1 MDYRTTYME
10 LLLRVVIRIQE
21 GESLSINTNPSHLDF
36 ARDLAQTASEITLQ
50 PVHVVL
56 IEDGVPGEV
65 FSVNPILNE
74 ESSQPPVR
82 SALLRI
88 DDTEDRDWDF
98 TADAADIV
106 KQPALM
112 QKAGNLAPP
121 QMDRQ
126 VAPWAVVAVPG
137 PVWARRLLGRDS
149 TEEQLW
155 ERLAPV
161 FKLDKANPFDAW
173 TDHITMMD
181 RRIAALNR
189 MDVETYEITTA
200 KGTRLTVEAV
210 EESRWRGGVR
220 KLDNGRTFL
229 PLLPLDRVSMLVNRS
244 TSSGIVHTT
253 APFPL
258 LGGIVEDAVFEL
270 SQGSVTSFEAKRGAH
285 LLEAA
290 LKIDEGA
297 RKLGELSLVEHG
309 SVLHGISGTF
319 GHSGFDENR
328 TASLTLGMGETFHL
342 EALDTYEDEIDLQNQ
357 TGCNISNLRAR
368 IPIGDASMMVTARML
383 DGSSETIIENGVF
396 LV

>member
-10 LLLRVVIRIQE
+10 LLLKMVIRIQE

-56 IEDGVPGEV
+56 IEEGVPGEV
-65 FSVNPILNE
+65 FSVTPILTE

-82 SALLRI
+82 SALVRI

-112 QKAGNLAPP
+112 QKVGNLAPP

-126 VAPWAVVAVPG
+126 VAPWAIVAVPG
-137 PVWARRLLGRDS
+137 PVWARRLLGRNS

-155 ERLAPV
+155 KQLAPV
-161 FKLDKANPFDAW
+161 FKLDTANPLEAW
-173 TDHITMMD
+173 SNHIAMLD
-181 RRIAALNR
+181 RRLATLNR
-189 MDVETYEITTA
+189 MDVESYEITTA
-200 KGTRLTVEAV
+200 KGTRLTLEAV

-229 PLLPLDRVSMLVNRS
+229 PLLPLDRVSMLVNRT
-244 TSSGIVHTT
+244 TSNGIVHTS

-270 SQGSVTSFEAKRGAH
+270 SQGSVTSFDAKRGLH

-290 LKIDEGA
+290 LNIDEGA

-309 SVLHGISGTF
+309 SVLQSISDTF
-319 GHSGFDENR
+319 GYSGFDENR
-328 TASLTLGMGETFHL
+328 SATLTLGMGETFHL
-342 EALDTYEDEIDLQNQ
+342 EALDTYEDELDLQNQ
-357 TGCNISNLRAR
+357 TGCNVSDLRAR

-383 DGSSETIIENGVF
+383 DGSSEIIMQNGVF
-396 LV
+396 LE